1 MKPVFNPKLFL
12 LQNFKGTPIGN
23 NIIELAEKNDIKG
36 LENIARNLCAQRGL
50 DYEKEMAEF
59 RKKLGQ

>member
-1 MKPVFNPKLFL
+1 MEVLPKPLVMK
-12 LQNFKGTPIGN
+12 
-23 NIIELAEKNDIKG
+23 LAKMKVNGYMRKYAKINVKG